1 MSSTASEIDDLIGL
15 PTVVDPDPY
24 RDLNVELYLTDLAQ
38 GIYPASEINARH
50 GLTKEQARE
59 FLRRPEVWRRL
70 QAKKTV
76 WESDDNVGERV
87 KTVYRVALFESA
99 PDLAAGLTDKSIPY
113 KERIE
118 ASKYMA
124 KIAGLEPAPSA
135 NNAGGAS
142 GNQFAVNIILPDRT
156 ETITVQPVVD
166 TPTSL
171 PVDAEAAE

>member
-135 NNAGGAS
+135 GSTGGNVS
-142 GNQFAVNIILPDRT
+142 QFAVNIILPDRT